1 MFWIGVLVGFFTCLA
16 FLGIWATIRNWLDN
30 RKEIEEIQGGF

>member
-16 FLGIWATIRNWLDN
+16 FLGIWSTIRNWLEIRSLD
-30 RKEIEEIQGGF
+30 KEIKRRL